1 MSTKEYNPADFD
13 FATFAKSVHT
23 NYSEMEKTGSMLRV
37 DISGDD
43 LWETYL
49 SSFPEGTNPVFRERT
64 YHDGN
69 YDKNFI
75 RRVGNCVVIE
85 NGVIRS
91 IWDVSS
97 VTFPYNIV
105 SNKLSEKVKT
115 GNIKSIFRISE
126 NKVGHDANYEILQDD
141 STIHWNHFVTN
152 ISKPFFTQFAEKE
165 VGEYDSKMKVF
176 KRGLTEFTSESIET
190 VMDLINTN
198 SIYRGEEFSSVVS
211 SFKNIFDRYHHI
223 LSTSGEQDANIFMWA
238 QVPNT
243 IKNSSIGSLIEDIT
257 KGVDIEKAVKM
268 YESKVAPENYKR
280 SSAVIT
286 QKMIQDAFNKLQE
299 LGLEDDLNRRH
310 AKISDLSIN
319 DVLWVSNDNK
329 DKLKDS
335 GLFQSMMKSAEKP
348 VSNEHAINISIS
360 DFMKNVAPK
369 AVSMDAVFKNRNI
382 SNLMSV
388 TAPVTDSGNRIFKW
402 ENGFA
407 WSYNGNITDS
417 FIRKEV
423 QARGGSVSGVFR
435 FSHSWNHQ
443 KRNAS
448 LMDLHVF
455 FPSNNHKSGIH
466 DSYGN
471 FERVGWN
478 NRNHYSSSGTQDV
491 DYVNPAAPGF
501 IPVENITFPDV
512 NKMPEGE
519 YKCKIHNWN
528 FRNPTEGGF
537 KAEIEFGGEIFEY
550 EYDKPVKNKEWI
562 DVATVTLKNG
572 AFTIVHHLPP
582 SSSSKKVWN
591 VETEKTVPVSTIIS
605 SPNYWEG
612 SNTGNKHWF
621 FILENC
627 KNPEPIRG
635 IYNEF
640 LRDEFIPHR
649 KVFEVMGSKTMCE
662 YTDEQ
667 LSGLGFSSTK
677 KEQLTVQVN
686 DGKCKKTYSVS
697 F

>member
-1 MSTKEYNPADFD
+1 MTVKNYNPSDFD
-13 FATFAKSVHT
+13 FVGFAKAVHN
-23 NYSEMEKTGSMLRV
+23 NYSNMEKSGAMLRADV
-37 DISGDD
+37 SGDE
-43 LWETYL
+43 LWETYI
-49 SSFPEGTNPVFRERT
+49 SSFPEGTNPVFREKT
-64 YHDGN
+64 YHYGN

-85 NGVIRS
+85 NGVLRS
-91 IWDVSS
+91 IWDISTA
-97 VTFPYNIV
+97 TFPYNIV
-105 SNKLSEKVKT
+105 ANKLSEKVKAAK
-115 GNIKSIFRISE
+115 IKSIFRISE
-126 NKVGHDANYEILQDD
+126 EKVGHEKNIEILADG
-141 STIHWNHFVTN
+141 SGINWNHFVTK
-152 ISKPFFTQFAEKE
+152 ISKPFFTHDAAKE
-165 VGEYDSKMKVF
+165 IGEYDSKMGVF
-176 KRGLTEFTSESIET
+176 KRGLTEFTSESIDT

-198 SIYRGEEFSSVVS
+198 AIYRGSEFLSVVS
-211 SFKNIFDRYHHI
+211 NFKKVFDRYNYI
-223 LSTSGEQDANIFMWA
+223 LFSSGEQAANIYMWS

-243 IKNSSIGSLIEDIT
+243 IKNSSIGTLIEDISN
-257 KGVDIEKAVKM
+257 GVDLEKAVKM
-268 YESKVAPENYKR
+268 YESKVAPQNYKR
-280 SSAVIT
+280 TSAVIT
-286 QKMIQDAFNKLQE
+286 QKMIQDAFLKLQE

-319 DVLWVSNDNK
+319 DVLWVSNENK
-329 DKLKDS
+329 NKLKNS
-335 GLFQSMMKSAEKP
+335 TLFDSMMKSAEKP
-348 VSNEHAINISIS
+348 LNDKNSIEISIS
-360 DFMKNVAPK
+360 DFMKNIAPN
-369 AVSMDAVFKNRNI
+369 AVSMDALFKNKNI
-382 SNLMSV
+382 PNLVSV
-388 TAPVTDSGNRIFKW
+388 TAPVIESNNRIFKW

-423 QARGGSVSGVFR
+423 QARGGSVSGAFR

-466 DSYGN
+466 NSYGN
-471 FERVGWN
+471 SERVGWN
-478 NRNHYSSSGTQDV
+478 NRNHYSSGGTQDV
-491 DYVNPAAPGF
+491 DYVQEAPSGYV
-501 IPVENITFPDV
+501 PVENITFPDIR
-512 NKMPEGE
+512 KMPEGE
-519 YKCKIHNWN
+519 YKCKIHNWQ
-528 FRNPTEGGF
+528 FRSPTEGGF

-572 AFTIVHHLPP
+572 VFTIVHHLPS
-582 SSSSKKVWN
+582 SSSSKKVWD

-640 LRDEFIPHR
+640 LRDEFTPHR
-649 KVFEVMGSKTMCE
+649 KVFEVLGSKTMCE
-662 YTDEQ
+662 YSDEQ

-677 KEQLTVQVN
+677 KEKLTIQVN
-686 DGKCKKTYSVS
+686 DGKCKKTYNVN